1 MPYGLDMSV
10 TVVRAR
16 TDAERADALA
26 VRERVFVDEQ
36 GVPMDRERDGRDDE
50 AVHLVAYDT
59 GGDRAVGAARLR
71 DYGESEGERVGKL
84 ERVAV
89 LPERRGEGL
98 GTRLTR
104 EAERVAREEEFDWL
118 RLDAQTHATGFYER
132 LAYEAVGE
140 TFEDA
145 DIPHRSMTK
154 LL

>member
-1 MPYGLDMSV
+1 MSV
-10 TVVRAR
+10 TVARAR

-36 GVPMDRERDGRDDE
+36 GVPMARERDGRDEE
-50 AVHLVAYDT
+50 AIHLLAYDT
-59 GGDRAVGAARLR
+59 DGDRAVGAARVR
-71 DYGESEGERVGKL
+71 AYDTDDGIPVGKL

-104 EAERVAREEEFDWL
+104 EAERVAREEGFGRL
-118 RLDAQTHATGFYER
+118 RLAAQTHATGFYDR
-132 LAYEAVGE
+132 LGYEAVGD

-145 DIPHRSMTK
+145 GIPHRSMVK
-154 LL
+154 PL